1 MKSLQ
6 HRVHSTP
13 WRFAFFRT
21 STSNIGVLSLLSQ
34 GTSAYIK
41 IATFWAGIIVNF
53 GVCCQLDDAI
63 LRFSFQNHILKH
75 ETSNKKVH
83 KANLFSIGLEKLHI
97 IVDKTNKISFFY
109 LLED

>member
-1 MKSLQ
+1 MLILKLPLFELE
-6 HRVHSTP
+6 STGD
-13 WRFAFFRT
+13 
-21 STSNIGVLSLLSQ
+21 IV
-34 GTSAYIK
+34 K
-41 IATFWAGIIVNF
+41 I

>member
-1 MKSLQ
+1 MLILKLPLFELE
-6 HRVHSTP
+6 ST
-13 WRFAFFRT
+13 
-21 STSNIGVLSLLSQ
+21 GD
-34 GTSAYIK
+34 
-41 IATFWAGIIVNF
+41 IVNF

-63 LRFSFQNHILKH
+63 LRFSFHILKH

-83 KANLFSIGLEKLHI
+83 KANLFSIGLEKLQI